1 MPTLN
6 DGINIIKALGD
17 EKGWDNDI
25 ATKIYY
31 GMIELAEAG
40 DTWKHRGDPDYL
52 KEKLGITPEE
62 VPGAVAEE
70 LIDTILYCLHGFS
83 CIGIYNADELFDI
96 KMGINKLRNR
106 IYLDDHTSLS
116 TADHAQLTENLVDS
130 QSDSATNSKEGRR

>member
-6 DGINIIKALGD
+6 EGIKLIRGLAD

-31 GMIELAEAG
+31 GMIELGEAG

-62 VPGAVAEE
+62 VPSAVAEE

-83 CIGIYNADELFDI
+83 CIGIHNADELFEI

-106 IYLDDHTSLS
+106 IYLDDHNSMS
-116 TADHAQLTENLVDS
+116 TAEVS
-130 QSDSATNSKEGRR
+130 E